1 MPLNDVL
8 DTAIAPVLILLKER
22 DEAGPCNSGEP
33 SSGDSLHGSS
43 EQKRGKVHAQCC
55 ANERHSSFHHTE
67 PCQGSPNGKREVLSP
82 VAGELNAVNT
92 RHFHHHL
99 GIDRGC
105 AE

>member
-8 DTAIAPVLILLKER
+8 DAAIAPVLILLKER

-55 ANERHSSFHHTE
+55 SNDGHPTFHNAKA
-67 PCQGSPNGKREVLSP
+67 CQRSP
-82 VAGELNAVNT
+82 
-92 RHFHHHL
+92 H
-99 GIDRGC
+99 
-105 AE
+105 